1 MRLGVYFCSY
11 LIIIGFI
18 VPPIAKNFG
27 REPLPVFD
35 NKQIKP
41 LNIITCLLNRHYVRP
56 TLRKTLNQVAS
67 TLNQTYPNTVITYMD
82 ANFPF
87 KNGYPLWP
95 HLSHS
100 DGKKVDLAFLYKHPK
115 TGKPLHQTAKTWFG
129 YGGSEIPKTGEYNVA
144 QICEKQGYWQYSL
157 ITDIYPQWLKKDIKL
172 DIARTRKMVQLFA
185 QHPRTQ
191 VLYIEPYL
199 KQRWG
204 TYHPK
209 IAFHGCHAVRH
220 DDHLHVSIW

>member
-1 MRLGVYFCSY
+1 MIRLFKVFKVIVIFGILTLYTQIGGIIYLLVKPLTHFASRKINHRWKKRALRLGVYFCSY

-115 TGKPLHQTAKTWFG
+115 TGKPLHQTDK
-129 YGGSEIPKTGEYNVA
+129 
-144 QICEKQGYWQYSL
+144 
-157 ITDIYPQWLKKDIKL
+157 
-172 DIARTRKMVQLFA
+172 
-185 QHPRTQ
+185 
-191 VLYIEPYL
+191 
-199 KQRWG
+199 
-204 TYHPK
+204 
-209 IAFHGCHAVRH
+209 
-220 DDHLHVSIW
+220 